1 VPTPEIKVYTTPYC
15 GFCRMALR
23 LLDQKGAAYEQI
35 DVTGDGEK
43 RAWLRE
49 ATGQRT
55 VPQIFINGESIGGYM
70 ELSALD
76 RSGELDRKLAA

>member
-1 VPTPEIKVYTTPYC
+1 VTTPEIKVYTTPYC

-23 LLDQKGAAYEQI
+23 LLDAKGVAYEQI
-35 DVTGDGEK
+35 DVTGDHEA

-55 VPQIFINGESIGGYM
+55 VPQIFIGGESIGGYM
-70 ELSALD
+70 ELAALD
-76 RSGELDRKLAA
+76 RSGELDRKLAT